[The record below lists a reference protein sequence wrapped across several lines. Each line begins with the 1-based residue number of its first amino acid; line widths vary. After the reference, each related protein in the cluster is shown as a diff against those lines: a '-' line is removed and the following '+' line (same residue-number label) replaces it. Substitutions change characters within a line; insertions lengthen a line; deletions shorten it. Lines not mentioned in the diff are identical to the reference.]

1 MFKRYLC
8 DEYLPNDS
16 ITILTDDVD
25 YILSQYYDGI
35 AKWKIVHSKTSS
47 ANEISVFSVE
57 EYKGFETNMAIY
69 IHTPKTSDNVNYIAY
84 TRAKYYLIEL
94 VRNY

>member
-1 MFKRYLC
+1 MC
-8 DEYLPNDS
+8 DEYLTNDS

-57 EYKGFETNMAIY
+57 EYKGLETNMAIY